1 MYIIFVIN
9 NKLKINVKIIVTNN
23 VIFIFVYKQIK
34 SIFLIKLK
42 YISLFIIIIFFDN
55 LNDNVI
61 KNKICK
67 INLI

>member
-55 LNDNVI
+55 LNNVI